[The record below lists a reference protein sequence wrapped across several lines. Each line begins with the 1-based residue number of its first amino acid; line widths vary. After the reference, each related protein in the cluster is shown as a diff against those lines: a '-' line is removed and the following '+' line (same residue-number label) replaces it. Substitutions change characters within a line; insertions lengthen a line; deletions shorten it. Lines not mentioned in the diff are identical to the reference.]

1 MLTLGIWQQDTLS
14 GWHRASPAARPASPS
29 LGSSAG
35 SYEGCRN
42 CERHLDCPENT
53 PAHTNTRKCRFFSS
67 ANCADILFPNVHKK
81 IFFSFTPKCVFVSPS
96 QWWCVQERERA
107 ARKSTAVF
115 LHAKLLQ
122 KQLPWEALNWTAFPR
137 QRGRKDPRLLTSAC
151 VLMRFSCYTNRLFDL
166 SYRFHVFS
174 LSFFSLY
181 HFIPLHFN
189 VFSTRSSPHH
199 PTPSLLSFT
208 VPLFHLLPL
217 SLFVSILFLLSFLL
231 SCITTTPFSQPICP
245 QSHDHT
251 PALQKG
257 PCLRTA
263 TIGCSPLCGCESPN
277 WASLWAGLWGSIFA
291 WSRKPLTLN

>member
-1 MLTLGIWQQDTLS
+1 MCIRRFFFPSLLS
-14 GWHRASPAARPASPS
+14 VSLLRSRASLPHSDDV
-29 LGSSAG
+29 
-35 SYEGCRN
+35 C
-42 CERHLDCPENT
+42 
-53 PAHTNTRKCRFFSS
+53 K
-67 ANCADILFPNVHKK
+67 
-81 IFFSFTPKCVFVSPS
+81 
-96 QWWCVQERERA
+96 RERA
-107 ARKSTAVF
+107 ARKSKPVF

-122 KQLPWEALNWTAFPR
+122 KQLPWEALNWAAFPR

-151 VLMRFSCYTNRLFDL
+151 VLMCFSCYTNRLFDL

-189 VFSTRSSPHH
+189 VFSTRSSPYH
-199 PTPSLLSFT
+199 PTPSLLSFI